1 MQRCR
6 SSILL
11 TPPNLRTVLFFP
23 PHLSPNPT
31 TLPLLTALQS
41 LLNVS
46 YTATYCSRPDIFGT
60 SHLRIADP
68 TTFADIIGADGF
80 TIVVF
85 AVKSDQ
91 RRDPTESSDGDRAH
105 AKRDGELGQMV
116 ATGSVMAVDDEDVRK
131 RAQWA
136 SRAGRAASGQE
147 RQGRDD
153 SGSNSIS
160 AALGELNDKLHA
172 LYRERQNPVPIHELR
187 AFAVSPTHRG
197 LGLGARVLE
206 TVEWL
211 LGRDGAGVLNFARGV
226 HAPEFSGA
234 HLSSLRTEMGGQ
246 VHGVDLDEVM
256 KVLNQTRIAYFA
268 GSEAKQ
274 LEKDTA
280 NGVESQLGHRKLVL
294 VAIRELGNEGYY
306 QRRGYKSLR
315 TGILPLGTWGSN
327 AECTTVYMEK
337 SI

>member
-1 MQRCR
+1 M
-6 SSILL
+6 

-46 YTATYCSRPDIFGT
+46 YTATYCLRPDIFGT

-68 TTFADIIGADGF
+68 ATFADIIGADGF

-105 AKRDGELGQMV
+105 AKRDGELAQMV

-136 SRAGRAASGQE
+136 SRAGRAAPGQE
-147 RQGRDD
+147 RQGRND
-153 SGSNSIS
+153 SDSNSIS
-160 AALGELNDKLHA
+160 AALGELNDKLQA

-197 LGLGARVLE
+197 LGLGARVLK

-211 LGRDGAGVLNFARGV
+211 LGRDGVGVLDFSRGV
-226 HAPEFSGA
+226 HAPGSSGA
-234 HLSSLRTEMGGQ
+234 HLSSSLRTEMGGQ

-256 KVLNQTRIAYFA
+256 KVWDQNRIADFA

-280 NGVESQLGHRKLVL
+280 SGVECQLGHRKLRL